1 VAIGR
6 NRWLLLLTFSSSISA
21 SNFQPVN
28 LNAASKEQIM
38 VLPGVGEKLAQRIVE
53 HRSEKG
59 QFASLDDLLVVKGFK
74 PKLLSELSG
83 KIELTKVKKG
93 IVTKIVK
100 EAPKPKTESEIRD
113 QIAVLEKEPKLS
125 EIQQQAMR
133 YATADPERVEEWFKR
148 ARTAPAL
155 PSMSLSAGTG
165 FDSQAGTREKS
176 GDAGVLSRRSG
187 NDFNFSVKMEW
198 KLGNLFFNR
207 DELSVARESFRKA
220 VIRERVLHD
229 VMKSYVERK
238 KARIK
243 VLTSESLSPMERI
256 ELDLFVEEQTA
267 ILDGLTGGWFGEMLA
282 KL

>member
-1 VAIGR
+1 MAIR
-6 NRWLLLLTFSSSISA
+6 TLIVLVFSNSIFA

-59 QFASLDDLLVVKGFK
+59 QFASLDDLLIVKGFK

-83 KIELTKVKKG
+83 KIELSKVKKG
-93 IVTKIVK
+93 LVTKVAK
-100 EAPKPKTESEIRD
+100 ETIKPKTESEMRD
-113 QIAVLEKEPKLS
+113 QIAVLEKEPKLG

-133 YATADPERVEEWFKR
+133 YATADPERIEEWFKR

-155 PSMSLSAGTG
+155 PSVSLAAGTG

-176 GDAGVLSRRSG
+176 GDAGVLSRRNAS
-187 NDFNFSVKMEW
+187 DFNFSLKMEW
-198 KLGNLFFNR
+198 KLGDLVFNR
-207 DELSVARESFRKA
+207 DELSVARESFRMA

-243 VLTSESLSPMERI
+243 ALTGESLSPMERI

-267 ILDGLTGGWFGEMLA
+267 ILDGLTGGWFGEALA
-282 KL
+282 KF